1 MFEKLWSEYF
11 AEECSIADG
20 REERLLLKKS
30 AELSRALSEQLSQS
44 EREALEKYTEAI
56 YDMQAA
62 FMKKAF
68 LKGAEF
74 TFSFLAQVGNYRKR

>member
-56 YDMQAA
+56 YDMQAE